1 MDLWT
6 FWKKEKNERWGKAKM
21 KHPWLNPRCNFSH
34 FGCGSQMIFKQGVYF
49 LNPCSRDKCGLK
61 PWRDPIAQLHFSH
74 FKSEV
79 LPIRLATTSRQTFQS
94 ESHNQ
99 WASCN
104 ILHYGLV
111 LCGSPHDG
119 DTLLNVAV
127 AFKIW
132 LVHWNVTETFS
143 RPRLKTPRLVLLH
156 QTDVWNKEKGA
167 HVCQTTR

>member
-1 MDLWT
+1 MRKSQNETSAIESAVQFFALWLWQPNDFQT
-6 FWKKEKNERWGKAKM
+6 
-21 KHPWLNPRCNFSH
+21 
-34 FGCGSQMIFKQGVYF
+34 GCVLLEPVQQRQVPTKTIK
-49 LNPCSRDKCGLK
+49 
-61 PWRDPIAQLHFSH
+61 PIAQLHFSH

-99 WASCN
+99 WAPCN
-104 ILHYGLV
+104 NLHFGLV

-156 QTDVWNKEKGA
+156 QTDVWNKDKGA